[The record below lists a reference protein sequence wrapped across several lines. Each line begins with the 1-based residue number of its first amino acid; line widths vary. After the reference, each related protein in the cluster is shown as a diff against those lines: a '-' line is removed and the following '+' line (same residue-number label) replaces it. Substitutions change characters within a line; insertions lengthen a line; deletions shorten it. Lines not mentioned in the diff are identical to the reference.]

1 MASPALAT
9 TTGIG
14 GLTGGGFDYLGQ
26 YNATAGF
33 TTGKY
38 RPAQTLVAAVT
49 GGLAAPYA
57 VSYGFWENV
66 AIGGIVGGTNAI
78 ATNQVYKNDSTYI
91 SKDWLEDG
99 IVGGIG
105 AGLGFK
111 SGSFIENSISNKL
124 IYNSMFSYTVKQ
136 MKTFSSYTGNVVNTG
151 VSGVTP
157 IVYEATKK

>member
-1 MASPALAT
+1 MAYYAKL
-9 TTGIG
+9 I
-14 GLTGGGFDYLGQ
+14 
-26 YNATAGF
+26 
-33 TTGKY
+33 
-38 RPAQTLVAAVT
+38 RPMRA
-49 GGLAAPYA
+49 
-57 VSYGFWENV
+57 
-66 AIGGIVGGTNAI
+66 
-78 ATNQVYKNDSTYI
+78 YI